1 MTRLAIRNYANA
13 GNARKWLLMM
23 ARSLHCPPDRL
34 TLLLYLSFSVFHH
47 LIGHSADLHLIE
59 TACTDPSRELQ
70 LNGATSIR
78 QMTFSRVFLLGLH
91 LTESHSWLVVCPQW
105 AVTDQCR
112 KVMCLSI
119 IMMLGA
125 WRASVRVNDVR
136 LEAHRPSLIIA
147 CHLSQHICDNIC
159 K

>member
-105 AVTDQCR
+105 AVSEDWPVRQSN
-112 KVMCLSI
+112 VSEHHNDAWCLA
-119 IMMLGA
+119 G
-125 WRASVRVNDVR
+125 
-136 LEAHRPSLIIA
+136 ECA
-147 CHLSQHICDNIC
+147 CEWCPIGGTQAKFNHCMPFITTYLW
-159 K
+159 